1 MEKLGDLIVPLI
13 IFAVVIVNLILK
25 ISKAAKKQPPPPRP
39 AWTPTRPPKPARDD
53 WADLLEALGKDQGD
67 DDAITI
73 TELEEP
79 PPSAPVHLPPVTAS
93 AIKPPLLPATAN
105 ANTTVSGRADDGE
118 KFTRVSDYESRP
130 LDQIDEREFAVQH
143 DLAAPAAAGANTT
156 NIAPVAAPTVSAARR
171 AAHPVRARLHHRQSI
186 REAVIMSEILAA
198 PPALRN

>member
-1 MEKLGDLIVPLI
+1 MEKLGDIIVPLI

-39 AWTPTRPPKPARDD
+39 AWTPARPPKPARDD

-67 DDAITI
+67 HDAATI

-79 PPSAPVHLPPVTAS
+79 PPSAPVRLPPVTTS
-93 AIKPPLLPATAN
+93 AIKPPLLPATAT
-105 ANTTVSGRADDGE
+105 ATVSGHTDGGE

-130 LDQIDEREFAVQH
+130 LDQIDERAFEVQR
-143 DLAAPAAAGANTT
+143 DLAEKFTASAT
-156 NIAPVAAPTVSAARR
+156 NIAPVAAPTVSANRR
-171 AAHPVRARLHHRQSI
+171 AAHPVRARFHSRQSI